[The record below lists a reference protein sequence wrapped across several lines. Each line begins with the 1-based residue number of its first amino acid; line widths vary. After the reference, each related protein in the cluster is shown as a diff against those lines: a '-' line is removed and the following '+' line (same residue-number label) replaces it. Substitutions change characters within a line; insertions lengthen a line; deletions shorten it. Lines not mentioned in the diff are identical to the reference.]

1 LKKSFKYFFIL
12 FFIYS
17 ISLQANETTINVNTL
32 INKAKLENKHL
43 LVFFHMTHCGYCKR
57 MENRTFENQKVQ
69 ELLKKHFIYL
79 DINIDYNTEIFF
91 NKKRYLEKSFA
102 ESVDVDFYP
111 TVLFFDENYD
121 VIYTSR
127 GYRDSNKF
135 EKILHFIKTK
145 SYEKI
150 DFFDYKKGKEKEE

>member
-1 LKKSFKYFFIL
+1 
-12 FFIYS
+12 
-17 ISLQANETTINVNTL
+17 
-32 INKAKLENKHL
+32 
-43 LVFFHMTHCGYCKR
+43 

-127 GYRDSNKF
+127 GYRDSKKF

-150 DFFDYKKGKEKEE
+150 DFFDYKKGKEEEE